1 MKTFKLASLEILES
15 QDSSMVQQSFP
26 ILDGLVINREDEQNR
41 WVIEAY
47 LLHNYYIFFQELK
60 DKQEE
65 VLVQVKITKE
75 SNEPATFITSLIG
88 INEIGAHMNILF
100 KGTIVDQRK
109 SIVEEKLKSLIDQ
122 GYSGDELLTKFK
134 DDL

>member
-1 MKTFKLASLEILES
+1 MKTFKLASLEILDS

-41 WVIEAY
+41 WIIEAY
-47 LLHNYYIFFQELK
+47 LLHKYYSFFQELK

-75 SNEPATFITSLIG
+75 SNEPATLITSLIG

-122 GYSGDELLTKFK
+122 GYSGDELLIKFK